1 MSRNLTELESI
12 LQQLLAE
19 HRRLVAL
26 LDAQQKAM
34 KTFDVNAMSDSANQ
48 QEACRLR
55 INGLESRR
63 RLVAGNL
70 AGELRV
76 PEPITLKSLATLL
89 PPRAPALLK
98 LRGELRGAMDA
109 ISSRTIVSGRIAGA
123 VLGHLNTVFRLFAG
137 AIGKAGLYTRDGI
150 PRVPGRIGVM
160 EAIG

>member
-12 LQQLLAE
+12 LGQLLAE
-19 HRRLVAL
+19 HRRLILL
-26 LDAQQKAM
+26 LDTQQKAM
-34 KTFDVNAMSDSANQ
+34 KTFDVSVMGETANQ

-63 RLVAGNL
+63 RVISTNL
-70 AGELRV
+70 ARELRE
-76 PEPITLKSLATLL
+76 PEPITLKRLASLL

-98 LRGELRGAMDA
+98 LRAELRAAIDS
-109 ISSRTIVSGRIAGA
+109 ISSRTVISGRIAGA

-137 AIGKAGLYTRDGI
+137 AIGKAGLYTRNGI